1 MGVVG
6 KWVGVA
12 LHTLWL
18 WKAEKKLLQ
27 WTWSYECPQVT
38 HLAWMIKKRAKHQYR
53 KNFSSSTGFIA
64 LSTAA
69 ATALGCK
76 SIIFNGT
83 NWPPFN
89 INLTWG
95 LDSKCQSTISDLT
108 LYPQSVLSLACESY
122 CTISNDTLTNYVE
135 NSQAVWINTASNFR
149 LIPAQNGFI
158 RPKTQNYL

>member
-1 MGVVG
+1 M
-6 KWVGVA
+6 
-12 LHTLWL
+12 LSIFNL
-18 WKAEKKLLQ
+18 
-27 WTWSYECPQVT
+27 
-38 HLAWMIKKRAKHQYR
+38 
-53 KNFSSSTGFIA
+53 SSSTGFIA

-76 SIIFNGT
+76 SIISNGT

-122 CTISNDTLTNYVE
+122 CTIGNDTLTHYVE
-135 NSQAVWINTASNFR
+135 NSQAV
-149 LIPAQNGFI
+149 
-158 RPKTQNYL
+158 